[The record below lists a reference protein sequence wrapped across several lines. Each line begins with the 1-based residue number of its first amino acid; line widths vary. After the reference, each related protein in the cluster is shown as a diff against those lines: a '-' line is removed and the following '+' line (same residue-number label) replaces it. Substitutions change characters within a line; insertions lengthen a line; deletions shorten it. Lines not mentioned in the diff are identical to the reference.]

1 MSPTETLMW
10 LVERDPT
17 LRSSFMTVTM
27 LDRPPDAQRFRD
39 RMAAAATRIP
49 RLHQR
54 VVDPPLGVGAPQ
66 WADDPYFDIDY
77 HVRRIALPAPGSERQ
92 LLDLAAS
99 TFQDDF
105 DHARPLW
112 QYTIVEGLEGGR
124 AALLAKMHHTISDGV
139 GALRLSAMFVDLEPN
154 PSQSAD
160 PADGA
165 NTRERVEPTRSPP
178 LLDRLAHSSLDALRL
193 PVNLTR
199 RTLSGIAHSVSQP
212 SSLPDE
218 AGNVL
223 QTVNAALRQ
232 LRPADA
238 SRSPLWA
245 GRRSMAR
252 RFEVLSVDLDAAK
265 QAASKLGGTLNDL
278 YVAGILGGAGAYHRQ
293 LGAPVDALRVA
304 IPINTRTDR
313 SAGGNA
319 FLPNRMLLPA
329 DIEDPVERF
338 AAVHRRMTEA
348 KGEHLA
354 GLADILASAAARLPP
369 TVILGAARAQVE
381 SVDFVA
387 SNLRGAP
394 FPLYIAGALIVANYP
409 IGPTAGT
416 AFNATLLSYQNS
428 LDIGI
433 NIDAGAVSEPELL
446 RALLLSAL
454 EEQIAAA

>member
-1 MSPTETLMW
+1 
-10 LVERDPT
+10 
-17 LRSSFMTVTM
+17 
-27 LDRPPDAQRFRD
+27 
-39 RMAAAATRIP
+39 
-49 RLHQR
+49 
-54 VVDPPLGVGAPQ
+54 
-66 WADDPYFDIDY
+66 
-77 HVRRIALPAPGSERQ
+77 
-92 LLDLAAS
+92 
-99 TFQDDF
+99 
-105 DHARPLW
+105 
-112 QYTIVEGLEGGR
+112 
-124 AALLAKMHHTISDGV
+124 
-139 GALRLSAMFVDLEPN
+139 MFVDLEP
-154 PSQSAD
+154 D
-160 PADGA
+160 PAETGQPDPGGQ
-165 NTRERVEPTRSPP
+165 VDPSRSPAF
-178 LLDRLAHSSLDALRL
+178 LDRLAHSSLEALRL

-199 RTLSGIAHSVSQP
+199 RTLSGVAHSVTQP
-212 SSLPDE
+212 STITGE

-223 QTVNAALRQ
+223 QTANAAIRQ

-238 SRSPLWA
+238 SRSPLWT
-245 GRRSMAR
+245 GRRSMSR

-265 QAASKLGGTLNDL
+265 QSASKLGGTLNDL
-278 YVAGILGGAGAYHRQ
+278 YVAGILGGAAAYHRQ

-329 DIEDPVERF
+329 DIEDPAERV

-354 GLADILASAAARLPP
+354 GVADVLAALAARLPAA
-369 TVILGAARAQVE
+369 VILRTARSQVE

-394 FPLYIAGALIVANYP
+394 FPLYIAGALIVANNP

-433 NIDAGAVSEPELL
+433 NIDAGAVTQPDML
-446 RALLLSAL
+446 RASLVSAL
-454 EEQIAAA
+454 DQLIAAA